1 MSLTCIVVTFSNYIQ
16 ILIPS
21 GRIQQESSTEFNASL
36 QTCEKAL
43 DELDEESLLNFSA
56 VGSTVM
62 EVQEQLDDI
71 QVRRSK
77 WD

>member
-1 MSLTCIVVTFSNYIQ
+1 MSLTCIAVTFGNYIQ

-21 GRIQQESSTEFNASL
+21 GRIQQESWTEFNASL
-36 QTCEKAL
+36 ETCEKAL

-77 WD
+77 

>member
-1 MSLTCIVVTFSNYIQ
+1 MSLTCIAVTFSNYIQ
-16 ILIPS
+16 ILIPP
-21 GRIQQESSTEFNASL
+21 GRIQQESWTEFNASL
-36 QTCEKAL
+36 ETCEKVL

-77 WD
+77 